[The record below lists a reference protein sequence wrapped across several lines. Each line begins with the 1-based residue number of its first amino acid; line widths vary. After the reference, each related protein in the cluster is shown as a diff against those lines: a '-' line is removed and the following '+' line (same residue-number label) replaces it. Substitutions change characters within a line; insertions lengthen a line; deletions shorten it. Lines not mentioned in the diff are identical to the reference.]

1 MITSELTSVKV
12 IKKYSNAFLFK
23 EKAYFFT
30 IVVTLIV
37 TTMVAIKYVQK
48 VKAYFKC
55 ICSWF
60 TAIERRQST

>member
-1 MITSELTSVKV
+1 MITSELTSIKV
-12 IKKYSNAFLFK
+12 IKKYPNAFLLR

-30 IVVTLIV
+30 TVVTSLV
-37 TTMVAIKYVQK
+37 TTVVAIKYAQK